1 MESSPPDRRIRG
13 MSFREVS
20 VENRLSVLDRTGNR
34 TENRSSVLA
43 RNLDRRT
50 VGMKKKETLIPGL
63 SLFRRET
70 PTGLSSLSYEPCVCL
85 VVQGAKR
92 VFFGKETCQY
102 DAENYLMTS
111 VHLPTMVQVVS
122 ASREKPC
129 LGLRLTLDKK
139 EIVSLIA
146 DTPFFLPRRKTSE
159 RAMVTGKVTP
169 PLISAFQRL
178 IDLEDTPEDIPV
190 LAPLIRR
197 EIFYRLLADEQGE
210 RLCRIALEGT
220 PAHQI
225 ARAIDWIR
233 ENYTRPLRIDVLA
246 DQIGMSRSTFHHHFR
261 SVTALSPLQFQKHL
275 RLQEARRRMLAERL
289 DAATAAFEVGY
300 ESPSQFSREYRKLF
314 GVPPKKDISLL
325 RQGSAGFSS

>member
-1 MESSPPDRRIRG
+1 MER
-13 MSFREVS
+13 
-20 VENRLSVLDRTGNR
+20 
-34 TENRSSVLA
+34 
-43 RNLDRRT
+43 
-50 VGMKKKETLIPGL
+50 KETVIPGL

-92 VFFGKETCQY
+92 VFFGKEVCQY
-102 DAENYLMTS
+102 DAENYLVTS

-129 LGLRLTLDKK
+129 LGLRFTLDRK

-146 DTPFFLPRRKTSE
+146 DTPFFFPPKRKTSE
-159 RAMVTGKVTP
+159 RAMVTGKVTL
-169 PLISAFQRL
+169 PLVSAFQRL

-220 PAHQI
+220 SAHQI

-233 ENYTRPLRIDVLA
+233 EHYMRPLRIDFLA
-246 DQIGMSRSTFHHHFR
+246 EQIGMSRSTFHHHFR

-300 ESPSQFSREYRKLF
+300 ESPSQFSREYRNLF

-325 RQGSAGFSS
+325 RQGSAGESL

>member
-1 MESSPPDRRIRG
+1 MKS
-13 MSFREVS
+13 
-20 VENRLSVLDRTGNR
+20 RLLVVDRTGNR
-34 TENRSSVLA
+34 TETRSCDLA
-43 RNLDRRT
+43 RTLDRRT
-50 VGMKKKETLIPGL
+50 VGMERKETVIPGL

-92 VFFGKETCQY
+92 VFFGKEVCQY
-102 DAENYLMTS
+102 DAENYLVTS

-129 LGLRLTLDKK
+129 LGLRFTLDRK

-146 DTPFFLPRRKTSE
+146 DTPFFFPPKRKTSE
-159 RAMVTGKVTP
+159 RAMVTGKVTL
-169 PLISAFQRL
+169 PLVSAFQQL

-233 ENYTRPLRIDVLA
+233 EHYMRPLRIDFLA
-246 DQIGMSRSTFHHHFR
+246 EQIGMSRSTFHHHFR

-300 ESPSQFSREYRKLF
+300 ESPSQFSREYRNLF

-325 RQGSAGFSS
+325 RQGSAGESL